1 MFDRFKNSVTG
12 IEQEWCNHQL
22 SKIRTVFL
30 HRDIE
35 PFVQNDIGAEMAKK
49 YGDDENTFYS
59 LSLVYGTIC
68 LQQGL
73 F

>member
-1 MFDRFKNSVTG
+1 MFDRFKNYVTG
-12 IEQEWCNHQL
+12 IEKERSDYQL
-22 SKIRTVFL
+22 TKIRTVFL